1 MPGLVLDGSVTIA
14 WALRDEARADEA
26 RALVHRV
33 AANSAI
39 VPAIWKLEVGNALF
53 MAERRKRISP
63 ARVDAV
69 HRYLSALP
77 IAIDTETNVRAW
89 GAIKALARRH
99 KLTLYDAAYLEL
111 GIRLSLPLA
120 SFDGALSR
128 AASAEKVLIV

>member
-1 MPGLVLDGSVTIA
+1 
-14 WALRDEARADEA
+14 
-26 RALVHRV
+26 
-33 AANSAI
+33 
-39 VPAIWKLEVGNALF
+39 